1 MFNFNGKTA
10 SLIARRPLVS
20 VTAVKRNDFRDVG
33 KWPLNRLFSVTWLAA
48 MQISWNK
55 RKFSHEFNCPRI
67 VSGTPTWPPFH
78 CFIHQYGYRDVMW
91 KRSLVGW
98 LLNTGSV
105 NTGLTV
111 VVFNM
116 DRCVLAFKKK
126 KGIFFLSL
134 SSFHS
139 EDEQSSN
146 QATWTA
152 GWVLTKT
159 RKKNCG
165 KKVTLICYPHY

>member
-10 SLIARRPLVS
+10 SLIALRPLVS
-20 VTAVKRNDFRDVG
+20 VTAVKRNDLRDVG
-33 KWPLNRLFSVTWLAA
+33 KWPFNRLFSVAWLAA
-48 MQISWNK
+48 VQISWNK

-91 KRSLVGW
+91 KRSLGGW

-126 KGIFFLSL
+126 RYIFSILVILQLWRRAIFQPSYLDSRM
-134 SSFHS
+134 
-139 EDEQSSN
+139 SN
-146 QATWTA
+146 NKSQ
-152 GWVLTKT
+152 
-159 RKKNCG
+159 KKNWG
-165 KKVTLICYPHY
+165 QKETLICYPHY

>member
-48 MQISWNK
+48 VQISWNK
-55 RKFSHEFNCPRI
+55 RMFSHEFNCPRI

-91 KRSLVGW
+91 KRSLGGW

-116 DRCVLAFKKK
+116 DRCVLTFKKK
-126 KGIFFLSL
+126 KVYFFYP
-134 SSFHS
+134 FHPS
-139 EDEQSSN
+139 TLKTSNLPTKLPGQQDE
-146 QATWTA
+146 
-152 GWVLTKT
+152 
-159 RKKNCG
+159 
-165 KKVTLICYPHY
+165 Y

>member
-33 KWPLNRLFSVTWLAA
+33 KWPFNRLFSVTWLAA
-48 MQISWNK
+48 VQISWNK
-55 RKFSHEFNCPRI
+55 RKFPHEFNCPRI
-67 VSGTPTWPPFH
+67 VSGTPTWPPFY
-78 CFIHQYGYRDVMW
+78 CFILQYGYRDVMW
-91 KRSLVGW
+91 KRSLAGW

-126 KGIFFLSL
+126 RYIFSILVILPLWRRAIFQPSYLDSRLSTNK
-134 SSFHS
+134 
-139 EDEQSSN
+139 N
-146 QATWTA
+146 QEK
-152 GWVLTKT
+152 KT
-159 RKKNCG
+159 GEKRKF
-165 KKVTLICYPHY
+165 